1 MNART
6 SLQARVEQ
14 YLAERRHMGFKLRS
28 TAYSLDNFARYVAHV
43 KHRGPLNV
51 ELMAEWA
58 RQTKAGQGTRATSAR
73 RLRQLRPFA
82 RWLQRFDLA
91 TEVPSEAIF
100 GSVPG
105 RVAPHIYREN
115 EIIDLLAAAKR
126 LGPSGDLRAAV
137 YETLFGLLASTGL
150 RISEARSLLD
160 SDVDLKSGVLT
171 IRQSKFGKSR
181 LVPMHPS
188 TTQALARYRALRC
201 SRFCTMPQTPFFIG
215 TRGRLL
221 GGLLGDRQVHR
232 IFEQLRGQLGWV
244 DRGCHGAPRIHDL
257 RHTFAVNRLMLWH
270 QQGFDLDQRMLALST
285 YLGHARVSDT
295 YWYLTGVPDL
305 MALAGSR
312 FERYVNPMEVND
324 E

>member
-6 SLQARVEQ
+6 SLQVRVEQ

-28 TAYSLDNFARYVAHV
+28 TASSLGNFARYVTQV
-43 KHRGPLNV
+43 KHRGPLSV

-58 RQTKAGQGTRATSAR
+58 RQAKAGQGTRATSAR
-73 RLRQLRPFA
+73 RLRQLRPFT
-82 RWLQRFDLA
+82 RWLQQFDPA
-91 TEVPSEAIF
+91 TEVPNESIF
-100 GSVPG
+100 GAVPG

-115 EIIDLLAAAKR
+115 EIVDLLGAAKR
-126 LGPSGDLRAAV
+126 LGPPGDLRAVV

-160 SDVDLKSGVLT
+160 ADVDLKSGVLT

-188 TTQALARYRALRC
+188 TTQALARYRAQRC
-201 SRFCTMPQTPFFIG
+201 SHVRTMPQTPFFIG

-221 GGLLGDRQVHR
+221 GGPLGARQVHR

-257 RHTFAVNRLMLWH
+257 RHTFAVSRLMLWH
-270 QQGFDLDQRMLALST
+270 KQGFDLDQRMLALST

-305 MALAGSR
+305 MALAGVR
-312 FERYVNPMEVND
+312 FERFADPMEASD